1 MNLKGLLFGR
11 QKLSDSSA
19 LSAFYSGELARW
31 NDIYCGGGDWR
42 YVRKGGMNGGMRK
55 MASLGAAKAVCAEL
69 SRLCFTE
76 GTEICCTDKETESC
90 LKKVFSENGFSERFS
105 DFLEKMFALG
115 GGVVKVYWD
124 NGVKLD
130 FVPAD
135 AFVPTKWDSRGITGG
150 AFGSIISQNNKSY
163 ILAET
168 QEITPQGLLT
178 QNKLFRENG
187 GEIALSEC
195 FPEMLEKSVIEG
207 LEQPLFVYF
216 GTGSGVLPQCAPL
229 GASVFAGAEDTL
241 KSIDTVFDS
250 LAREFILG
258 KKRIIVPSYAI
269 RGEYDENG
277 ELKRYFDVNDE
288 VFEALSASDTDE
300 LKISDNTAELRIDE
314 HINALEELLDLLCMQ
329 AGLSEG
335 ALSYKNGTI
344 RTATEVVSRNSRTY
358 RTTNFY
364 RKLISKSLERVAQNI
379 CVLAKM
385 SGELSASASEKV
397 EIRFADGVCED
408 ENARAERAASL
419 YKNGLISRSRALSE
433 IYGISLDAAKA
444 MEMEDFYGN
453 SDTANS

>member
-1 MNLKGLLFGR
+1 MSLKSLLFGR

-19 LSAFYSGELARW
+19 LSLFYTTELAKW
-31 NDIYCGGGDWR
+31 NDIYRGGGDWR

-76 GTEICCTDKETESC
+76 GTEITCPDKETEDY
-90 LKKVFSENGFSERFS
+90 LKKVFSDNSFPERFS

-115 GGVVKVYWD
+115 GGVIKVYWD

-130 FVPAD
+130 FVSAD
-135 AFVPTKWDSRGITGG
+135 AFVPTQWDSRSISGG
-150 AFGSIISQNNKSY
+150 AFGSTVSRNGKNY

-187 GEIALSEC
+187 GEAALSEC
-195 FPEMLEKSVIEG
+195 FPEMTEKSLIEG
-207 LEQPLFVYF
+207 LSKPLFVYF
-216 GTGSGVLPQCAPL
+216 RAGSGILGQCAPL
-229 GASVFAGAEDTL
+229 GSSVFAGAEDTL

-250 LAREFILG
+250 LSREFILG
-258 KKRIIVPSYAI
+258 KKRIIVPSYAV

-300 LKISDNTAELRIDE
+300 LKISDNTAELRVQE
-314 HINALEELLDLLCMQ
+314 HIDALGELLDLLCMQ
-329 AGLSEG
+329 TGLSEG

-358 RTTNFY
+358 RTTSFY
-364 RKLISKSLERVAQNI
+364 RKLISKNLERVAANI

-385 SGELSASASEKV
+385 SGELSEGASENV
-397 EIRFADGVCED
+397 QIRFADGVCED
-408 ENARAERAASL
+408 EGTRAERAASL
-419 YKNGLISRSRALSE
+419 YQSGLISRSRALSE
-433 IYGISLDAAKA
+433 IYGISLDAARA
-444 MEMEDFYGN
+444 MEMEDFNGN
-453 SDTANS
+453 GKS